1 MITTTEEKDNTA
13 PLLYTGLP
21 KSISIFKCDGKGY
34 GIFTNVDIEKRRTIL
49 KIQGSIVK
57 KTAVQNLNAAL
68 QIDDDL
74 FMESRGTFDE
84 YVNHSCSPNC
94 CLDFKGWDL
103 VALRYIQ
110 KGEELTFNY
119 NSSEFDLVEQ
129 SCSFQCRCGAPN
141 CVGEVKGFKYLSID
155 RSKKLNSLL
164 SPFLRKKLWR
174 KILQLRLPLNL
185 GI

>member
-94 CLDFKGWDL
+94 CCLQHSPFPQKNAALIKQFDPVVEK
-103 VALRYIQ
+103 VAPVVKTTAPVVKKIAPVIQ
-110 KGEELTFNY
+110 KVVL
-119 NSSEFDLVEQ
+119 Q
-129 SCSFQCRCGAPN
+129 SRN
-141 CVGEVKGFKYLSID
+141 
-155 RSKKLNSLL
+155 LL
-164 SPFLRKKLWR
+164 P
-174 KILQLRLPLNL
+174 
-185 GI
+185 